1 MVTME
6 SPDPVD
12 GSQIKD
18 RGGSSSNKKKK
29 NLTLGSFKSPFKFLG
44 KTYCKGCRKKCSG
57 EVLRVNDVY
66 FHSNCFKCK
75 GCSNSLSQ
83 GGFFTRD
90 KVSYKWRHIWSR
102 NRGSTSF
109 QIFVTLCEKYFYS
122 FLPDV
127 YAGPWI
133 RSLEYAPQL
142 VNCFK
147 GPSINDVRS

>member
-1 MVTME
+1 VTME
-6 SPDPVD
+6 SPDSAD
-12 GSQIKD
+12 GSQVKD
-18 RGGSSSNKKKK
+18 RGSSGSGKKKK

-90 KVSYKWRHIWSR
+90 KV
-102 NRGSTSF
+102 TSA
-109 QIFVTLCEKYFYS
+109 S
-122 FLPDV
+122 SP
-127 YAGPWI
+127 
-133 RSLEYAPQL
+133 
-142 VNCFK
+142 FK
-147 GPSINDVRS
+147 

>member
-90 KVSYKWRHIWSR
+90 KVTTNDVISDLTIVGRLLSNVKNHLSLRHIY
-102 NRGSTSF
+102 F
-109 QIFVTLCEKYFYS
+109 PKKIFLLSPPWRLCWA
-122 FLPDV
+122 LDPI
-127 YAGPWI
+127 PWI
-133 RSLEYAPQL
+133 
-142 VNCFK
+142 CTT
-147 GPSINDVRS
+147 

>member
-1 MVTME
+1 MPTLNGLYLSHAFISNIHFFLISGVFPQKQREANLIFPTSFPPNEMVTME
-6 SPDPVD
+6 SPDPVE

-90 KVSYKWRHIWSR
+90 KVS
-102 NRGSTSF
+102 F
-109 QIFVTLCEKYFYS
+109 E
-122 FLPDV
+122 
-127 YAGPWI
+127 
-133 RSLEYAPQL
+133 
-142 VNCFK
+142 
-147 GPSINDVRS
+147 